1 MFPPS
6 NTVGR
11 WVHDGHGGPDIFALW
26 EENFSDAIGHERG
39 LKAVEVFVELGGGGG
54 AALYI
59 FDGKNYW
66 SPVYDQ
72 SAVEYQFESQTGHAA
87 GVHSSW
93 DDFEF
98 DPYAWALEILDNYE
112 AFDYENVGT
121 RVPTVF

>member
-1 MFPPS
+1 
-6 NTVGR
+6 
-11 WVHDGHGGPDIFALW
+11 
-26 EENFSDAIGHERG
+26 
-39 LKAVEVFVELGGGGG
+39 
-54 AALYI
+54 
-59 FDGKNYW
+59 
-66 SPVYDQ
+66 VYDQ
-72 SAVEYQFESQTGHAA
+72 EAVEYQFESQTGHAA